1 MQSIFQKRYWYCDF
15 FKISIDIAWSICWPY
30 NATNT
35 SILIFL
41 DQYIGN
47 SKVTIRNWY
56 SYNNLL
62 EKYIDKILYIAFN
75 NSILILLGQDIAYQ
89 YIGNILPPIIRYW
102 CWSAII
108 LLDQYNKYMPTI
120 FQYLYCSSNTLP
132 SIFQYWYNNFL
143 KSKTLYSFCQYQ
155 CIVATCNMLLST

>member
-1 MQSIFQKRYWYCDF
+1 MVFYSMNSFQPFQLAVIEIQWTLRWSTLNLTFFPTPSTISRTRDTHLYIYNIHNLQSIFQYWYCDF
-15 FKISIDIAWSICWPY
+15 LKISI
-30 NATNT
+30 
-35 SILIFL
+35 
-41 DQYIGN
+41 
-47 SKVTIRNWY
+47 
-56 SYNNLL
+56 
-62 EKYIDKILYIAFN
+62 
-75 NSILILLGQDIAYQ
+75 DIAYQ

-102 CWSAII
+102 CWSGII
-108 LLDQYNKYMPTI
+108 LLDQYKKYMPTI